1 MPQIKEIILYA
12 IVGTSIIIFLSIT
25 LFIFFISYQRR
36 KFKYIK
42 ERQQLQT
49 DFQQE
54 LLKAQLEIQEQT
66 FENISGEIHD
76 NVQQMLTLAKLN
88 LNTTDLNDLPQASFK
103 IKHSKDLVA
112 KAINDLRDLSKSLS
126 PEMIKK
132 VGLSEAVQRELLMV
146 AKAGQYEVNLT
157 QHGDNFRFDPQKEL
171 IVFRIF
177 QEILNNIIKH
187 SQAKTV
193 NVKLEYQRYYFSLSV
208 SDDGNGFDASKL
220 DSEECPDGLGVRNMH
235 NRALM
240 IGAKFQ
246 LTSTLHHGTTA
257 LLELGS
263 GDNNGQ

>member
-1 MPQIKEIILYA
+1 MSQNKEIILFA
-12 IVGTSIIIFLSIT
+12 IVGTSIIIFLSVT

-66 FENISGEIHD
+66 FKNISEEIHD
-76 NVQQMLTLAKLN
+76 NIQQMLTLVKLN
-88 LNTTDLNDLPQASFK
+88 LNTTDFNDLPQAAHK
-103 IKHSKDLVA
+103 VKHSKDLVA
-112 KAINDLRDLSKSLS
+112 KAINDLRDLSKSIN
-126 PEMIKK
+126 PEMIKEI
-132 VGLSEAVQRELLMV
+132 GLSEAVQRELLMV

-157 QHGDNFRFDPQKEL
+157 QNGDNFRFDPQKEL

-193 NVKLEYQRYYFSLSV
+193 NVKLEYQRYYFSLAV
-208 SDDGNGFDASKL
+208 SDDGAGFDATKL
-220 DSEECPDGLGVRNMH
+220 ESTESLNGLGVRNMH

-246 LTSTLHHGTTA
+246 LTSTIDGGTTV

-263 GDNNGQ
+263 GENNS